1 LTNKLTLYPP
11 TKPNTN
17 HNTHVCM
24 GNEDISDEESALQT
38 PTLNQMVLYNEET
51 KDAMINN
58 FIINSSS
65 FEKLALT
72 FFNYLLDQNI

>member
-1 LTNKLTLYPP
+1 
-11 TKPNTN
+11 
-17 HNTHVCM
+17 M